1 MEKTLHLEYKN
12 RKFALHPFSP
22 ESRLI
27 VIDEDSKK
35 AVLECNFPTRN
46 QHTIEILR
54 FGLDEDAELLGEVK
68 RIICLWVD
76 QGRL

>member
-46 QHTIEILR
+46 QHTMGITTHSGVNPHRNLIKS
-54 FGLDEDAELLGEVK
+54 FIPSLLA
-68 RIICLWVD
+68 
-76 QGRL
+76 